1 MGGVIVTWTTFANLT
16 TPTLPELDANLAF
29 LNGLVN
35 IPCTVS
41 GTNTL
46 TVTPVA
52 GGGTI
57 SSYSNYMVLRGIA
70 AATNSGAV
78 TANFAGI
85 GALNVY
91 KDTPA
96 GPVVLT
102 GNEIVLNC
110 EFSLIYDSTLNAS
123 AGGFHLDTPNAGG
136 LSGQTVTVASINATL
151 GSLTSLSIS
160 NGYFASA
167 SIATLSVANGYF
179 ASASIATLSVA
190 NGIATLSSVQ
200 LGSVVNALTRLQST
214 LASFSIT
221 SGNALT
227 PGQEAQATIS
237 FTGAAVNDQI
247 LVQPS
252 SVSASLSYAG
262 YVSAAGSV
270 VFRVHNLAPAATVT
284 VSLFTVRLTDIGF
297 NA

>member
-1 MGGVIVTWTTFANLT
+1 MTWTTFANLT

-167 SIATLSVANGYF
+167 SIATLSVA
-179 ASASIATLSVA
+179 T
-190 NGIATLSSVQ
+190 GIATLSSVQ

-214 LASFSIT
+214 LASLSIT

>member
-1 MGGVIVTWTTFANLT
+1 MAWTTFANLT
-16 TPTLPELDANLAF
+16 TPTLPELDANLSF
-29 LNGLVN
+29 LNGLIN

-46 TVTPVA
+46 TLTAVA

-96 GPVVLT
+96 GPEVLT

-167 SIATLSVANGYF
+167 SIATLSVA
-179 ASASIATLSVA
+179 T
-190 NGIATLSSVQ
+190 GIATLSSVQ

>member
-1 MGGVIVTWTTFANLT
+1 MTWTTFANLT

-151 GSLTSLSIS
+151 GSLTCLSIS

-167 SIATLSVANGYF
+167 SIATLSVA
-179 ASASIATLSVA
+179 T
-190 NGIATLSSVQ
+190 GIATLSSVQ

>member
-1 MGGVIVTWTTFANLT
+1 MTWTTFANLT

-167 SIATLSVANGYF
+167 SIATLSVA
-179 ASASIATLSVA
+179 T
-190 NGIATLSSVQ
+190 GIATLSSVQ

>member
-1 MGGVIVTWTTFANLT
+1 MAWTTFANLT
-16 TPTLPELDANLAF
+16 TPTLPELDANLSF
-29 LNGLVN
+29 LNGLIN

-46 TVTPVA
+46 TLTPVA

-167 SIATLSVANGYF
+167 SIATLSVA
-179 ASASIATLSVA
+179 T
-190 NGIATLSSVQ
+190 GIATLSSVQ

>member
-1 MGGVIVTWTTFANLT
+1 MAWTTFANLT
-16 TPTLPELDANLAF
+16 TPTLPELDANLSF
-29 LNGLVN
+29 LNGLIN

-167 SIATLSVANGYF
+167 SIATLSVA
-179 ASASIATLSVA
+179 T
-190 NGIATLSSVQ
+190 GIATLSSVQ